1 MEKVVLFQ
9 IEGNVWTRK
18 GLYSWHFCSV
28 GIIKQI
34 MGICAQY
41 LGNQNKRVE
50 KKPIFVGF
58 WLKKE
63 FVI

>member
-1 MEKVVLFQ
+1 MEKVISFQ
-9 IEGNVWTRK
+9 IEGNVMTRK

-28 GIIKQI
+28 CIIKQI
-34 MGICAQY
+34 MGICVQY

-50 KKPIFVGF
+50 KNQFLSDSG
-58 WLKKE
+58 LKKE